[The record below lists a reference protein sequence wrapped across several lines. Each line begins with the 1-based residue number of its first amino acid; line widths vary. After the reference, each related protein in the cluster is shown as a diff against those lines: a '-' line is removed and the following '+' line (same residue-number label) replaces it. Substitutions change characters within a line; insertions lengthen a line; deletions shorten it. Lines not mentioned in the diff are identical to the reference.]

1 MIICEKQ
8 IGANPPERDHTTQD
22 ITQGKRRWNV
32 LLELQL
38 GKNRPIFE
46 VQNILKLP
54 LLGFEVRAHEV
65 FDQTGFLE

>member
-38 GKNRPIFE
+38 GKNKPIFE
-46 VQNILKLP
+46 VHVHK
-54 LLGFEVRAHEV
+54 V
-65 FDQTGFLE
+65 FDQSGFLE